1 MTLDLVDD
9 NSAFTPGCSKT
20 HLPGYVAAAESL
32 KATKG
37 VSDIVCVAVNDPF
50 VMEAWGKAHAADG
63 KVRMLADTTGA
74 HTKALGLDLDL
85 TAALGGVRTKRFSAV
100 VENGVV
106 TKLNVEVRAGAGRL
120 RGTRIARPPRGPAFF
135 SYTHAP
141 SLLLYPPLPARRRAH
156 RHDLQP
162 GREDRGVGNL
172 PREE

>member
-1 MTLDLVDD
+1 M
-9 NSAFTPGCSKT
+9 
-20 HLPGYVAAAESL
+20 AAAESL

-37 VSDIVCVAVNDPF
+37 VSEIVCVSVNDPF

-74 HTKALGLDLDL
+74 YTKALGLDLDL

-106 TKLNVEVRAGAGRL
+106 TKLNVEVRGGAGRL
-120 RGTRIARPPRGPAFF
+120 RGTRSSHPPRCPAIFLTRPF
-135 SYTHAP
+135 ST
-141 SLLLYPPLPARRRAH
+141 SLPPLPARRRAH
-156 RHDLQP
+156 GHDLQP

-172 PREE
+172 PREG